1 MRLLGVV
8 LLLLSFAPAKTQAQ
22 GWTAA
27 EFRGLKLGSAKLADV
42 ERVLGKADSTDSRSG
57 GEVLVYKKKG
67 DNGGDLEVEIRKG
80 VLHRVS
86 ENLPVA
92 MPRGVA
98 FRQYGKDYVERRYST
113 AKCSSLSADDQL
125 YRDRKGDVELLEYP
139 QKGLLLWPDKFG
151 YDIAG
156 VVYRADPFAA
166 KRPRC
171 GARSR
176 KP

>member
-1 MRLLGVV
+1 MRLVGLV
-8 LLLLSFAPAKTQAQ
+8 LLLVSFAPSNAQAPA
-22 GWTAA
+22 WTAA
-27 EFRGLKLGSAKLADV
+27 DFRGLKLGSAKLEDV
-42 ERVLGKADSTDSRSG
+42 ERVLGKPDSQTSSRG
-57 GEVLVYKKKG
+57 PQVLGYKKKG
-67 DNGGDLEVEIRKG
+67 DNGGDLEAEIRKG
-80 VLHRVS
+80 VLYRVS

-98 FRQYGKDYVERRYST
+98 FRQYGKDYVERRYSS
-113 AKCSSLSADDQL
+113 AKCPSLPADDLL

-156 VVYRADPFAA
+156 VVYRAEPLAA
-166 KRPRC
+166 KKPGC

-176 KP
+176 KR